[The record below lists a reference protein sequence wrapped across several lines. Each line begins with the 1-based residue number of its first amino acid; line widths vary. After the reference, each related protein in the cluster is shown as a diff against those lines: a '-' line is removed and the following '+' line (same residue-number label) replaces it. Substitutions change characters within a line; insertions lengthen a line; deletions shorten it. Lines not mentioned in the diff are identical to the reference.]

1 MEDEQEYDEI
11 ELHYDSLGE
20 FYDDL
25 DNLRLDEI
33 NFHLGFSRYDSDYH
47 QYGTGKVASYKC
59 YNQ

>member
-1 MEDEQEYDEI
+1 MEVWNYPFMEDEQEYDEI

-47 QYGTGKVASYKC
+47 
-59 YNQ
+59 